1 MSGELGSALFDMGTI
16 LEAKAEF
23 ERAKE
28 CYVEASESLKLSQG
42 NILLQAKVHRATAF
56 IYYRTQDLTGSKH
69 SFQHAIFMIR
79 KVDEENKSLL
89 GDSFYWLGCVL
100 YLLDEIEASQK
111 SFRAGLNIFMKN
123 REVFAKMVVLTKVA
137 QARNYAKSL
146 KRDEAVNCL
155 KEATKGLNASKKK
168 LTPDEL
174 ATVYALCGELY
185 HSMQQ
190 VDIAI
195 SFTKKAINITD
206 RQGNA
211 EAMKSIDVHSQ
222 IIGMYLDVRE
232 YRLAK
237 EHATIYSRLVSA
249 KYSEKSQQM
258 AKVQE
263 TLGDIENALDHI
275 GTAID
280 HYEKALC
287 IHGESLHTI
296 EYCQLLF
303 KLAIK
308 YQANNCMEKAMQ
320 TFVKIRITATLVQ
333 DSEPL
338 QIRATIREAS
348 IFFKLGRREEAV
360 AIYLSLLDNLQQF
373 EIGEPFSSDA
383 YEGIDSIELVQIF
396 VDLGS
401 YYLSD
406 DAKKCEWY
414 LNHAAQLSSADG
426 IESDTKWRGM
436 ISTLASKHQDF
447 LDIYGQDESVRE
459 TEANVSTMKTN
470 MGRLHIQASN
480 FNCAVTTFLDVMK
493 HQQNSED
500 KLQLSTTLHNIGSCY
515 LEIGDIRNAIL
526 LLKDASETGKAMLG
540 YGNIAVAD
548 TMYTLARAY
557 SVSSNADASIPLLQN
572 ALKVRMNAYGL
583 DSIQVLHTLHAL
595 GDTLLEVGRIDG
607 ALKVLRDAKRIQNKL
622 SRKTDRNVW
631 NETNFLIAK
640 AFIAN
645 GSLELGL
652 KHLRMYIRSPF
663 KRIGGLQP
671 EIAVAFFLTGKKRY
685 VNNFAMLDIN

>member
-56 IYYRTQDLTGSKH
+56 LYYRTQDLIGAKH

-89 GDSFYWLGCVL
+89 GDSFYWVGCVL

-123 REVFAKMVVLTKVA
+123 REGFAKMVVLTKVA

-174 ATVYALCGELY
+174 VTVYALCGELY
-185 HSMQQ
+185 HSLQQ

-237 EHATIYSRLVSA
+237 EHATIYSRLVTA
-249 KYSEKSQQM
+249 KYSEKSQQI

-275 GTAID
+275 GPAID

-287 IHGESLHTI
+287 IQGESLHTI
-296 EYCQLLF
+296 EYCQLLS
-303 KLAIK
+303 KLAIQ
-308 YQANNCMEKAMQ
+308 YQANNCMEKAMK
-320 TFVKIRITATLVQ
+320 TFVKVRITATLVQ
-333 DSEPL
+333 DSEQL
-338 QIRATIREAS
+338 QIRATIGEAS
-348 IFFKLGRREEAV
+348 IFFKLGRKDEAV

-373 EIGEPFSSDA
+373 EIKEPFSSDA
-383 YEGIDSIELVQIF
+383 YEGIDSIELVHIF

-406 DAKKCEWY
+406 DAKNCEWY
-414 LNHAAQLSSADG
+414 LNCAAQLSFADG
-426 IESDTKWRGM
+426 IESDTKWKG
-436 ISTLASKHQDF
+436 IIATLASKHQDF
-447 LDIYGQDESVRE
+447 LDIYGQDESVRAP
-459 TEANVSTMKTN
+459 EANASTMKTN

-493 HQQNSED
+493 YQQNSED
-500 KLQLSTTLHNIGSCY
+500 KLQLSTTLHNIGSCF

-526 LLKDASETGKAMLG
+526 LLEDASEIGKAMLG
-540 YGNIAVAD
+540 YDNIAVAD

-572 ALKVRMNAYGL
+572 ALKVRMNAYDL
-583 DSIQVLHTLHAL
+583 DSIQVLHTLHAM

-622 SRKTDRNVW
+622 PRKTDRHVW
-631 NETNFLIAK
+631 SETNFLIAK